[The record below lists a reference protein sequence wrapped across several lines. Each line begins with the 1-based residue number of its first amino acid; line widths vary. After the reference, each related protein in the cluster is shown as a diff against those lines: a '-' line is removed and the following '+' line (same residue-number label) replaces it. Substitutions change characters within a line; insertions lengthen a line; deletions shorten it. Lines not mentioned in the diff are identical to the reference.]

1 MKTLGNVNKLNH
13 KVFLQVYQ
21 LITCENSKKCQQVE
35 PQGSLQVYQLIICS
49 LHAYDV
55 HWISHQLDIIYYLIQ
70 NFFILYH
77 KKG

>member
-1 MKTLGNVNKLNH
+1 MIVYQRIL
-13 KVFLQVYQ
+13 LQVYQ

-55 HWISHQLDIIYYLIQ
+55 HWISHQLDITYYILS
-70 NFFILYH
+70 NSELLYFIP
-77 KKG
+77 

>member
-1 MKTLGNVNKLNH
+1 MIVYQRIL
-13 KVFLQVYQ
+13 LQVYQ

-55 HWISHQLDIIYYLIQ
+55 H
-70 NFFILYH
+70 
-77 KKG
+77 

>member
-21 LITCENSKKCQQVE
+21 LITCENSQQVE

-55 HWISHQLDIIYYLIQ
+55 H
-70 NFFILYH
+70 
-77 KKG
+77 

>member
-1 MKTLGNVNKLNH
+1 MKTLGSVNKLNH
-13 KVFLQVYQ
+13 KIFLQVYQ

-55 HWISHQLDIIYYLIQ
+55 H
-70 NFFILYH
+70 
-77 KKG
+77 